1 MLDQVLQILRTFVE
15 SGAPVL
21 IPVGAV
27 SAAILLG
34 WVLLLVLGAIRA
46 GIRRLRAET
55 EIGLSIPRG
64 FRVKPARAFREV
76 GAFLLD
82 YPHWRVAKKDG
93 TRDLRCRDNAVVRG
107 LSVLEIGRWRL
118 VSRSVV
124 RLYDFVIAL
133 RGMGHKIAFSNEEAE
148 KFNRINGQAQL
159 RWTGEASDGL
169 YRRFSGDPTQFEQFC
184 AKLYGCLGYR
194 VEVTPPVADGGFD
207 LRMFRGGEKI
217 LVECKCFRPASSVG
231 RPVLQKLFG
240 ANAVERANHLIL
252 VTTATFS
259 KKAIGYARD
268 VGIELVDGLA
278 LVTLC
283 NRVWGGRPPV
293 RGATAQEAQLTLED
307 HLSRMPA
314 DIRHPR
320 TFLG

>member
-1 MLDQVLQILRTFVE
+1 MLDHVLQILRTFVE

-27 SAAILLG
+27 SAVILLG

-64 FRVKPARAFREV
+64 FRLKPARVFREV

-159 RWTGEASDGL
+159 RWTGKPAMASIVAFPEIRRSSNNSARSCMAASDTGWRSL
-169 YRRFSGDPTQFEQFC
+169 LQ
-184 AKLYGCLGYR
+184 
-194 VEVTPPVADGGFD
+194 
-207 LRMFRGGEKI
+207 LRM
-217 LVECKCFRPASSVG
+217 
-231 RPVLQKLFG
+231 
-240 ANAVERANHLIL
+240 
-252 VTTATFS
+252 
-259 KKAIGYARD
+259 
-268 VGIELVDGLA
+268 VDS
-278 LVTLC
+278 T
-283 NRVWGGRPPV
+283 
-293 RGATAQEAQLTLED
+293 
-307 HLSRMPA
+307 
-314 DIRHPR
+314 
-320 TFLG
+320 

>member
-15 SGAPVL
+15 SGVPVL

-46 GIRRLRAET
+46 GVRRLRAET

-169 YRRFSGDPTQFEQFC
+169 RLIH
-184 AKLYGCLGYR
+184 K
-194 VEVTPPVADGGFD
+194 TPEPVW
-207 LRMFRGGEKI
+207 KSI
-217 LVECKCFRPASSVG
+217 L
-231 RPVLQKLFG
+231 
-240 ANAVERANHLIL
+240 N
-252 VTTATFS
+252 
-259 KKAIGYARD
+259 
-268 VGIELVDGLA
+268 
-278 LVTLC
+278 
-283 NRVWGGRPPV
+283 
-293 RGATAQEAQLTLED
+293 
-307 HLSRMPA
+307 
-314 DIRHPR
+314 
-320 TFLG
+320 